1 MAKTGKKLLFVL
13 LACLFCAAI
22 VAGIPAAFAA
32 EGDDEIVYPTYTQD
46 FSDAAAVNED
56 FTAGYVNA
64 LGNNTNIEQVY
75 NDGQG
80 DGEGHWFINA
90 EGQLERRGDI
100 NADAGTWRA
109 AVSGKNVI
117 LKIHFFVK
125 YRNIVNI

>member
-1 MAKTGKKLLFVL
+1 MPTAFAPPVFFLSAAVLAAGNFVL
-13 LACLFCAAI
+13 RCVIRGCLRLRAFPYAVPPSCAAENT
-22 VAGIPAAFAA
+22 AGYSIC
-32 EGDDEIVYPTYTQD
+32 
-46 FSDAAAVNED
+46 AAAVNED

-117 LKIHFFVK
+117 LKFIFS
-125 YRNIVNI
+125 

>member
-1 MAKTGKKLLFVL
+1 MGADGV
-13 LACLFCAAI
+13 CAAGLFF
-22 VAGIPAAFAA
+22 VCGGSRRRQFRPALRHTRVPAPSRVPVRRASVLRGENTAGYSIC
-32 EGDDEIVYPTYTQD
+32 
-46 FSDAAAVNED
+46 AAAVNED

-100 NADAGTWRA
+100 NADAGTGA
-109 AVSGKNVI
+109 P
-117 LKIHFFVK
+117 L
-125 YRNIVNI
+125 

>member
-1 MAKTGKKLLFVL
+1 MLFRS
-13 LACLFCAAI
+13 C
-22 VAGIPAAFAA
+22 
-32 EGDDEIVYPTYTQD
+32 
-46 FSDAAAVNED
+46 SAAVNED

-100 NADAGTWRA
+100 NADAGTGA
-109 AVSGKNVI
+109 PP
-117 LKIHFFVK
+117 
-125 YRNIVNI
+125 